1 MDPLILI
8 LSFATLGCGIGIGC
22 NITRIKQDEIIN
34 NTILYMIHNGYIR
47 GKKDDE
53 GEWEILKIHEK

>member
-1 MDPLILI
+1 MDPLVIILT
-8 LSFATLGCGIGIGC
+8 LATLGCGIGIGR
-22 NITRIKQDEIIN
+22 NLMRISEDEIIN

-47 GKKDDE
+47 GKKDHT